1 MTFNEILEALKEFE
15 GTEDFENYI
24 GGHVTADRVSKFL
37 ETEDGKK
44 FIQPTLDK
52 YHSKGL
58 ETWKKGNEFKS
69 LVDAKIKELYPEAD
83 PKDKRVAELEAQIAK
98 MQAENVRKDLTNKAL
113 TFANEKGLPVELVD
127 FFVGADEA
135 STNKNMAT
143 FEKIY
148 NGAVSKGIQDGLK
161 GNNYTPPN
169 GSDDGIADGV
179 AAAFAK
185 LNPGIKLT

>member
-1 MTFNEILEALKEFE
+1 MNFNEIVEALKGFE

-52 YHSKGL
+52 YHNKGL
-58 ETWKKGNEFKS
+58 ENWKKGNEFKS

-127 FFVGADEA
+127 FFVGADEET
-135 STNKNMAT
+135 TNKNMAT

-148 NGAVSKGIQDGLK
+148 TGAVSKGIKDGLK
-161 GNNYTPPN
+161 GSNYTPPN
-169 GSDDGIADGV
+169 GSDDGITDGV